1 MTESPIAREL
11 AALADPAYQR
21 FQSKLIP
28 TIDPARVLGVR
39 APALRRYA
47 REMAR
52 TREDEARAFM
62 ARLPH
67 VLYEEDNLHGELIGL
82 LAKTPDEAFELLD
95 AFLPHVDNWAT
106 CDLIRVPAF
115 KKDLP
120 AVLERIR
127 GWMAAEPEYM
137 VRFGVVG
144 VVTQSV
150 AMKNAPS
157 MRPPEKTGT
166 DLERLEILN
175 AAAREI
181 CQAPP
186 PVDRL
191 PLVLRRPAARW
202 SWRELAGYVL
212 GSGAFAVFFGG
223 SLLDGVAS
231 GTIGGIVYVMEQVRR
246 VHRQNKV
253 IYTAVACFLAGLLAQ
268 LCLWLGF
275 GNNLDRVMIGDI
287 MLFIPG
293 LVIVNGVREFFYADI
308 LTGVYR
314 LIEAL
319 LIAGAIAL
327 GYAVALML
335 GGRLL

>member
-1 MTESPIAREL
+1 MTRKDWE
-11 AALADPAYQR
+11 ALVEYTLNIGRQMLECGAEAW
-21 FQSKLIP
+21 
-28 TIDPARVLGVR
+28 R
-39 APALRRYA
+39 A
-47 REMAR
+47 ENTMAR
-52 TREDEARAFM
+52 IFRAYGLEVQD
-62 ARLPH
+62 AH
-67 VLYEEDNLHGELIGL
+67 VL
-82 LAKTPDEAFELLD
+82 ATQAAVTVKTPEGE
-95 AFLPHVDNWAT
+95 HYTST
-106 CDLIRVPAF
+106 CMIL
-115 KKDLP
+115 
-120 AVLERIR
+120 
-127 GWMAAEPEYM
+127 
-137 VRFGVVG
+137 
-144 VVTQSV
+144 
-150 AMKNAPS
+150 
-157 MRPPEKTGT
+157 PEKTGT

-223 SLLDGVAS
+223 SLLDGMAS